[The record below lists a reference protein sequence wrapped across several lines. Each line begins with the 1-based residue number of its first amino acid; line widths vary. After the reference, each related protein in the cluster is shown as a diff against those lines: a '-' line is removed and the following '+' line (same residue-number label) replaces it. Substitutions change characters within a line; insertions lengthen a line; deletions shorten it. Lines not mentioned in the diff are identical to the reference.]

1 MFRLNAFVRVAS
13 IAVLAFAPHTVL
25 AGTDFGDDGQLQKVV
40 VELTNFVKEK
50 GPAAAVDA
58 LKNKSSSLNSTPMGV
73 VLYID
78 SKIAAHNKYPEL
90 SGMELKQLQDL
101 RGRFMEKEFT
111 EAADKGGAYTQ
122 NFWPHYTK
130 ETEYEYS
137 CFSKWI
143 EKPKTMLTVCR

>member
-1 MFRLNAFVRVAS
+1 MFRLNAFVRTIS
-13 IAVLAFAPHTVL
+13 IVTLAFASHAAF
-25 AGTDFGDDGQLQKVV
+25 AGTDFGNDEQLQKAVT
-40 VELTNFVKEK
+40 ELTGLVKEK
-50 GPAAAVDA
+50 GPSGAADA
-58 LKNKSSSLNSTPMGV
+58 IKNKTSPLGTNPMGV

-78 SKIAAHNKYPEL
+78 GKIAVHNKYPEIG
-90 SGMELKQLQDL
+90 GMELKQLQDL

-143 EKPKTMLTVCR
+143 DKPKVMLTVCR

>member
-1 MFRLNAFVRVAS
+1 MFRLNAFVRTVS
-13 IAVLAFAPHTVL
+13 IAVLAFAPHAVL
-25 AGTDFGDDGQLQKVV
+25 AGTDFGDDVQLQKVV
-40 VELTNFVKEK
+40 TELTNLVKEK
-50 GPAAAVDA
+50 GSAAAVEAIKDKTSA
-58 LKNKSSSLNSTPMGV
+58 LGSSPMGV
-73 VLYID
+73 VFYTD
-78 SKIAAHNKYPEL
+78 GKIAVHNKYPEIG
-90 SGMELKQLQDL
+90 GMELKQLQDL